1 MFEIESI
8 IVKTI
13 ISVQPNLMHN
23 YRTCQPS
30 DLEGNMCFELLG
42 FDIFID
48 RNMQPW
54 LIEVN
59 LAPSFN
65 TDTEMDKE
73 LKTGLIRETF

>member
-1 MFEIESI
+1 MKNEINDI
-8 IVKTI
+8 IVKTL
-13 ISVQPNLMHN
+13 ISCQPELLHN

-30 DLEGNMCFELLG
+30 DLEKNMCMELLG

-48 RNMQPW
+48 NKYKPW

-65 TDTEMDKE
+65 
-73 LKTGLIRETF
+73 